1 MVTLPVFFVL
11 SVAVISR
18 VQAAVTNEDIRIA
31 ILQIVN
37 VVRATDDKL
46 ERHEYR
52 DRVVGE
58 QLKKGMINIDK
69 RIKMLDP
76 LKGTVSRLDERLAD
90 VETLLMQKEEREKIQ
105 QQKTYDVVLDI
116 QKNLPVIMEQIK
128 NDILDKIQ
136 SNTPPAQIIE
146 PVISKK
152 DFEKLEKQVLNK
164 MDKVTTTIDNMENE
178 LLKIRDDN
186 KNMNDI
192 NNKSSENLEKV
203 KRQLDTSE
211 QLLAKYET
219 KLAEYNNKIPEIPLP
234 NYKEEEEWKHNFL
247 KVLESQK
254 SQVKEILSD
263 VKTLKHTLDALPQ
276 KSDIEDSQNVT
287 LEKLEEIKQENT
299 LIPEKT
305 AELIQVPL
313 NNIQDDLES
322 KSNETMKSIN
332 ELLLIPEKTAQL
344 IQVPLNNI
352 QDAMANKSNETMK
365 NINELFDITVTLT
378 ERFSNNYE
386 KIRAEI
392 QALGKLEQ
400 VMLRTADDVLDTKR
414 RVEYGVHQILAEV
427 SKQVK
432 DSTKDINQGIN
443 ERFDSFELSILDE
456 DSGALANLTSKIGEE
471 IDQVWRQIGIM
482 HQQMSAST
490 DTLNKLQNQT
500 DAYVN
505 GSVNVMDSMKGK
517 VGLIT
522 AKITEVEDNLNYL
535 LGRLSLVTQ
544 EFNHIKTGLGKA
556 LDEIKDSFNAVQ
568 DKINENKG
576 PGPHKIDSGEVGAAK

>member
-1 MVTLPVFFVL
+1 MVALPVFLVL
-11 SVAVISR
+11 LAAVITAD
-18 VQAAVTNEDIRIA
+18 VHAAVTNEDIRVA

-90 VETLLMQKEEREKIQ
+90 VETLLMQKDERERIQ
-105 QQKTYDVVLDI
+105 HQKTYDAVLDL
-116 QKNLPVIMEQIK
+116 QKILPQLVEQMK
-128 NDILDKIQ
+128 NDILQKI
-136 SNTPPAQIIE
+136 SISAPPAQMIE

-152 DFEKLEKQVLNK
+152 DFEKLENEVLNK
-164 MDKVTTTIDNMENE
+164 MDKVTSTIDKMEND
-178 LLKIRDDN
+178 LLRIRDEN
-186 KNMNDI
+186 KNMNDM

-211 QLLAKYET
+211 QLLARYEN
-219 KLAEYNNKIPEIPLP
+219 KLAEYNNKIPALPLP
-234 NYKEEEEWKHNFL
+234 NFKENDEWKEDFL
-247 KVLESQK
+247 RDVRT
-254 SQVKEILSD
+254 VKD
-263 VKTLKHTLDALPQ
+263 TLNTLPQ
-276 KSDIEDSQNVT
+276 KSDIEVAHNETVG
-287 LEKLEEIKQENT
+287 KLEEIKYENSA
-299 LIPEKT
+299 IPQQT
-305 AELIQVPL
+305 VNLLQVPL
-313 NNIQDDLES
+313 KEIQDDLE
-322 KSNETMKSIN
+322 
-332 ELLLIPEKTAQL
+332 
-344 IQVPLNNI
+344 
-352 QDAMANKSNETMK
+352 NKSNESLK
-365 NINELFDITVTLT
+365 NINELFEVSVRLT
-378 ERFSNNYE
+378 ESFSSNYE
-386 KIRAEI
+386 KIRSEI

-427 SKQVK
+427 SNELKK
-432 DSTKDINQGIN
+432 STKDINQGISD
-443 ERFDSFELSILDE
+443 RFDGFELSILDE

-482 HQQMSAST
+482 HQQMSANA

-505 GSVNVMDSMKGK
+505 GSIDVMDSMKGK
-517 VGLIT
+517 VGQIT
-522 AKITEVEDNLNYL
+522 GRMTEVDENLNYL

-544 EFNHIKTGLGKA
+544 EFNQIKSGLGKA

-576 PGPHKIDSGEVGAAK
+576 PGPHKISSSEDVDPAK